1 MASLS
6 WRELLPLV
14 ALHMVLQSTA
24 ESLPLKKPYQ
34 ISGNS
39 SKVFEKFYS
48 CVSKQKE
55 IETRRQTLPHTWPSV
70 ALGCPRLP
78 SVPSL
83 VALGSF
89 LGCPRFIL
97 VLSSVVLGSPWFAL
111 VLPWWSLVVLG
122 SPWLRDACNV
132 LIFCVLS
139 ETAKCDW
146 VLSFLFISRL
156 LEQRN

>member
-14 ALHMVLQSTA
+14 VLDMVLQSTA

-34 ISGNS
+34 ISANS

-78 SVPSL
+78 SVALGCPRLPSVAL
-83 VALGSF
+83 GCPRLPSVALGSF
-89 LGCPRFIL
+89 LGCPRFFPR
-97 VLSSVVLGSPWFAL
+97 LSSVHLGSLLGCPWFAL
-111 VLPWWSLVVLG
+111 VCLGSTLVVLG
-122 SPWLRDACNV
+122 GPWFSLA
-132 LIFCVLS
+132 
-139 ETAKCDW
+139 A
-146 VLSFLFISRL
+146 
-156 LEQRN
+156 

>member
-14 ALHMVLQSTA
+14 ALDMVLQSTA

-78 SVPSL
+78 SVALGCPRLPS

-89 LGCPRFIL
+89 LGCPRFFPR
-97 VLSSVVLGSPWFAL
+97 LSSVHLGSLLGCPWFAL
-111 VLPWWSLVVLG
+111 VRLGSTLVVLG
-122 SPWLRDACNV
+122 GPWFSLA
-132 LIFCVLS
+132 
-139 ETAKCDW
+139 A
-146 VLSFLFISRL
+146 
-156 LEQRN
+156 

>member
-14 ALHMVLQSTA
+14 ALDMVLQSTA

-78 SVPSL
+78 SV
-83 VALGSF
+83 A
-89 LGCPRFIL
+89 LGCPRL
-97 VLSSVVLGSPWFAL
+97 PSVVLGSPWFAL